1 MARLL
6 AWSSLET
13 EDTFAAIWYVLL
25 VGEVREYAHSC
36 SEVDLYTRMKAQALP
51 ITVEEEVDTDI
62 ACVLRVGELFL
73 EPRALGIDER
83 EQSFFTHKRSK
94 SLPEVFWRCEYVAK
108 IGTSRG
114 KCIEMGECK
123 EAYLAAFTSR
133 VLKRPI
139 IYDLEVGLDADA
151 STSHTAPDK
160 RIQVLLLQGKG

>member
-13 EDTFAAIWYVLL
+13 EDTFATIWYVLL

-36 SEVDLYTRMKAQALP
+36 SEVDLHTRMKVQTLP
-51 ITVEEEVDTDI
+51 IPIEEEVDADI

-73 EPRALGIDER
+73 EPRTLGIDES
-83 EQSFFTHKRSK
+83 EQSFFAHKRSK

-114 KCIEMGECK
+114 ECVEMG
-123 EAYLAAFTSR
+123 
-133 VLKRPI
+133 
-139 IYDLEVGLDADA
+139 
-151 STSHTAPDK
+151 
-160 RIQVLLLQGKG
+160 